1 MRNEAIKSPD
11 DLRLNDI
18 QEEGRRDSTE
28 EEREEARDQFM
39 DNDIQID
46 DDAQVSVI
54 EDSENVWV
62 QAWLYVRKT

>member
-1 MRNEAIKSPD
+1 MRNEPITSVY

-18 QEEGRRDSTE
+18 QEEGRRDATD
-28 EEREEARDQFM
+28 EERETARDQYM

-54 EDSENVWV
+54 EGSENVWV
-62 QAWLYVRKT
+62 QAWLYVRKQ